1 MEQAVVCDLIDI
13 RGTPI
18 FAVAASG
25 QKWKRVFGATYR
37 RKAGI
42 WLFPAF
48 FPYHVDVV
56 HDLKIVEPYIQFSA
70 DAKKHLIRC
79 NALGALPLNV
89 PATTNGYQPVLPMFE
104 HQKEGFEFVQRMLRC
119 GLFFDMGLGK
129 TKIIYDVIRKNRLK
143 TLVLTPSVGLGAWIQ
158 EAEIHA
164 PELTIAR
171 LELKTEVGRA
181 ALNKATRARN
191 ALKKEIDKEIGAL
204 RSLVEQR
211 IRNEENQKTKERYAS
226 LLAVMEKSGREL
238 KPEDLIAKS
247 LLVLVPED
255 VARLTELVHELNNT
269 VGPTRAAKLAEIEAA
284 ADADVLITTY
294 DTAKLY
300 QPYIFDHFDYRMIVA
315 DESQNLRNP
324 KTARTKAALALAT
337 KACRRVILTGTP
349 SLGNPMHL
357 YGQLAFL
364 GSYIP
369 AKNQWTFRKHHI
381 IFAPGSNKIQ
391 VGYKNLDMLNA
402 KVQRVALV
410 RTKDECL
417 DLPDR
422 TIIDSV
428 FNVSSEQRKLYNGL
442 VDHAVVELSNG
453 VLYDPDHAATVLQK
467 LLQILSGFMIVPPPP
482 VCDNCKQVKACV
494 DTGAKPFTPG
504 CPLHPNPWPRRIQH
518 MKTNPKL
525 EALLDLL
532 DGIPDEKVIIWAYF
546 IEELNIVQEALEKR
560 GIKLIRIDGSN
571 SQTAAMQAKRFNE
584 DPSIKVW
591 LAQISTGV
599 ALTLTAAA
607 YTIYFGLTYRLDD
620 YLQSMDRNYRIGQQ
634 RATFVY
640 RLICPHSVLE
650 FVARAL
656 SAKQNLADTLT
667 DKIDCVLC
675 DQGPKC
681 LKNGTEPFS
690 KGCKYQSRVSRVITK
705 PGKL

>member
-1 MEQAVVCDLIDI
+1 MEQAVVCNLIDI
-13 RGTPI
+13 RGAPI
-18 FAVAASG
+18 FAVAALG
-25 QKWKRVFGATYR
+25 QKWKRVFGATYLR
-37 RKAGI
+37 NAGT

-48 FPYHVDVV
+48 FPYHADVV
-56 HDLKIVEPYIQFSA
+56 RDLKIVEPDIQFSS
-70 DAKKHLIRC
+70 DAEKHITRC
-79 NALGALPLNV
+79 DALEALPLNT
-89 PATTNGYQPVLPMFE
+89 PAMTNGYQPVLPMFE
-104 HQKEGFEFVQRMLRC
+104 HQKEGFEFVQRMFRC
-119 GLFFDMGLGK
+119 ALFFDMGLGK
-129 TKIIYDVIRKNRLK
+129 TKIVYDVIRKNGLK
-143 TLVLTPSVGLGAWIQ
+143 TLVLVPSVGLGTWVQ

-171 LELKTEVGRA
+171 LVLETEAGRTA
-181 ALNKATRARN
+181 FNKATRERN
-191 ALKKEIDKEIGAL
+191 ALKKQIDKEVEVL
-204 RSLVEQR
+204 RFLVEQR
-211 IRNEENQKTKERYAS
+211 VQNEENQEVKARFVA
-226 LLAVMEKSGREL
+226 LLAEMKKSNRKL
-238 KPEDLIAKS
+238 KPEDLVAEF

-255 VARLTELVHELNNT
+255 VTRLTELVHELNDM

-284 ADADVLITTY
+284 ASADVLITTY

-315 DESQNLRNP
+315 DESQNLRSP
-324 KTARTKAALALAT
+324 KTTRTKAALALAT

-369 AKNQWTFRKHHI
+369 AKNQWIFRKHHI
-381 IFAPGSNKIQ
+381 VFAPGSNKIQ

-402 KVQRVALV
+402 KVQRVAIV

-422 TIIDSV
+422 TIVDSV
-428 FNVSSEQRKLYNGL
+428 FDVSSEQRKLYNGL
-442 VDHAVVELSNG
+442 VDRAVVELG
-453 VLYDPDHAATVLQK
+453 DGTLYDPDHAATVLQK
-467 LLQILSGFMIVPPPP
+467 LLQILSGFMILPPPP
-482 VCDNCKQVKACV
+482 VCDNCKHVKACV
-494 DTGAKPFTPG
+494 DVGTKPFTPK
-504 CPLHPNPWPRRIQH
+504 CPLHPNPWPRKIQR
-518 MKTNPKL
+518 MKANPKL

-546 IEELNIVQEALEKR
+546 IEELNIVQEALEER

-571 SQTAAMQAKRFNE
+571 SQTAAAQAKRFNE

-591 LAQISTGV
+591 LAQVSTGV

-640 RLICPHSVLE
+640 RLLCPRSALE

-667 DKIDCVLC
+667 DNIDCVLC

-681 LKNGTEPFS
+681 LKKGTEPFG
-690 KGCKYQSRVSRVITK
+690 KGCKYQSRVNRVITK